1 VGDQRAVL
9 GQDGGVDRDGA
20 GVGEGFD
27 CEQASMTCC
36 PQHQDSGSV
45 ALAAWWSVTAI
56 SSRRTCAL
64 WIILHNAEYAEA
76 GVAAAAAEPGAA
88 GSAAST
94 CGWSDTDA
102 LGGQELAGA
111 AQLTVACEG
120 VPPLVEVLLV
130 HEIAE
135 PAECARAF
143 DRPLQPLP

>member
-1 VGDQRAVL
+1 MQGSR
-9 GQDGGVDRDGA
+9 
-20 GVGEGFD
+20 F
-27 CEQASMTCC
+27 CAS
-36 PQHQDSGSV
+36 
-45 ALAAWWSVTAI
+45 ALAHYPYEPGDRVT
-56 SSRRTCAL
+56 
-64 WIILHNAEYAEA
+64 EE
-76 GVAAAAAEPGAA
+76 VAAAADEPGAA

-120 VPPLVEVLLV
+120 VPRLVEVLLV
-130 HEIAE
+130 YEIAE